1 MKKKIFLTSLLF
13 ALIFLCGCGVELTSN
28 VKLDE
33 NFSGTRVMS
42 CTFSSNDF
50 KKAFQGNMNDLDNII
65 ESSCPKGMT
74 WKKHTKDEQTVY
86 TFSLSFSSFKDY
98 KEKVADILNF
108 SPKITWKYND
118 SPFVSGVIY
127 KENFSSK
134 DLMTWLYTAL
144 YEKKYITKDSV
155 DDLWDLKETSVS
167 IGHQTY
173 SCKDKISI
181 EKMNYTELSSIA
193 IDTTRQEDGSFKRTI
208 SFQIPQKV
216 LDQNGG
222 KITNYFKGQNLS
234 FQGAKDG
241 KTAVITINA
250 DHFTDLA
257 AKTRDVLHSDSS
269 YGTTS
274 LHLKKEEPFTFQIQY
289 KEALDFSNFVQKNGT
304 VPVTYTMNGKQIAK
318 DSFRQ
323 KTLDF
328 SNIKKQSLLNYEI
341 LTLWHNAKDIRRKF
355 IFHMDHPYEERE
367 IEKLKEAFS
376 KPTISDIKI
385 KGKTLSFLQEGSVKD
400 CTKDLSDLFPGSSFQ
415 VSSKHSMFRG
425 ALTSFED
432 VITLKNIGNSATG
445 TYTLASVSND
455 DSTKV
460 SMTPEKCI
468 LAMDR
473 DSISERKIS
482 RLANGNETLQIL
494 AQYKIKGNTMK
505 LTYEGN
511 RSVSYWI
518 SSVKIILPLLILILL
533 SFFIYKKQNW
543 ICEQVD
549 IVKNW
554 IKEKKNNL

>member
-1 MKKKIFLTSLLF
+1 MSFLS
-13 ALIFLCGCGVELTSN
+13 
-28 VKLDE
+28 
-33 NFSGTRVMS
+33 
-42 CTFSSNDF
+42 
-50 KKAFQGNMNDLDNII
+50 
-65 ESSCPKGMT
+65 
-74 WKKHTKDEQTVY
+74 
-86 TFSLSFSSFKDY
+86 
-98 KEKVADILNF
+98 
-108 SPKITWKYND
+108 
-118 SPFVSGVIY
+118 
-127 KENFSSK
+127 
-134 DLMTWLYTAL
+134 
-144 YEKKYITKDSV
+144 
-155 DDLWDLKETSVS
+155 
-167 IGHQTY
+167 
-173 SCKDKISI
+173 
-181 EKMNYTELSSIA
+181 
-193 IDTTRQEDGSFKRTI
+193 
-208 SFQIPQKV
+208 
-216 LDQNGG
+216 
-222 KITNYFKGQNLS
+222 
-234 FQGAKDG
+234 
-241 KTAVITINA
+241 
-250 DHFTDLA
+250 
-257 AKTRDVLHSDSS
+257 
-269 YGTTS
+269 
-274 LHLKKEEPFTFQIQY
+274 
-289 KEALDFSNFVQKNGT
+289 
-304 VPVTYTMNGKQIAK
+304 
-318 DSFRQ
+318 
-323 KTLDF
+323 
-328 SNIKKQSLLNYEI
+328 
-341 LTLWHNAKDIRRKF
+341 
-355 IFHMDHPYEERE
+355 
-367 IEKLKEAFS
+367 KLKEAFS

-511 RSVSYWI
+511 RSVSYWT